1 MSVTIEN
8 YDQLKIDKIKLH
20 LQSQAEKG
28 NPRFYEIFVDNLKA
42 VQKTNDVAEFDSY
55 EDYMTE
61 DTEKIRIL
69 IYSSSST
76 SPRNDQYTYRMKKV
90 AEVKNETSSSSLN
103 GLEIEARIEEK
114 LQGHRER
121 WEHEQLRKE
130 LDQTKKQL
138 EEAESYS
145 EKLEAELVQFRSK
158 KLILGN
164 VNLGELAS
172 VVVEGFVRRNPQIL
186 AKIPGAEGLAGV
198 IEQDNKDK
206 ANATQNPA
214 PDTTASFKKAQEET
228 AEVLTEEEKGYLQFM
243 KGIAE
248 NFDQQEITIL
258 TQIIIKLEEDPAQL
272 KPVAELLNID
282 INGSLKTDPEN

>member
-28 NPRFYEIFVDNLKA
+28 NPRYYEIFVDNLKA

-90 AEVKNETSSSSLN
+90 SEVKSEIAPSSLN
-103 GLEIEARIEEK
+103 GLELEARIEEK

-130 LDQTKKQL
+130 LEQTKKQL

-145 EKLEAELVQFRSK
+145 EKLEAELLQFRNK

-172 VVVEGFVRRNPQIL
+172 VVVEGFVRRNPQLL

-206 ANATQNPA
+206 ANAAQQPNVES
-214 PDTTASFKKAQEET
+214 TASFKKAQEET

-248 NFDQQEITIL
+248 SFDEQEITIL
-258 TQIIIKLEEDPAQL
+258 TQIIVKLEEDTAQL

-282 INGSLKTDPEN
+282 VNGTLKANPEN

>member
-28 NPRFYEIFVDNLKA
+28 NPRYYEIFVDNLKA

-76 SPRNDQYTYRMKKV
+76 SPRNDQYTYRMKKI
-90 AEVKNETSSSSLN
+90 ADNKSEPSPAPSLS
-103 GLEIEARIEEK
+103 GLEMEARMEEK
-114 LQGHRER
+114 LQGQRER
-121 WEHEQLRKE
+121 WEHEQLKKE
-130 LDQTKKQL
+130 LEQTKKQL

-145 EKLEAELVQFRSK
+145 EKLEAELVQFRNK
-158 KLILGN
+158 KLLLGN

-172 VVVEGFVRRNPQIL
+172 VVVEGFVRRNPQLL

-206 ANATQNPA
+206 ANAAQSPI
-214 PDTTASFKKAQEET
+214 PDTNASFKKTEDET

-248 NFDQQEITIL
+248 NFDPQEITIL
-258 TQIIIKLEEDPAQL
+258 TQIIVKLEEDPAQL

-282 INGSLKTDPEN
+282 LKDILKDAA

>member
-42 VQKTNDVAEFDSY
+42 VQKTNDVADFESY

-69 IYSSSST
+69 VYSSSPT

-90 AEVKNETSSSSLN
+90 TENKSEPSSSLN
-103 GLEIEARIEEK
+103 GLEIEARLEEK
-114 LQGHRER
+114 LQGHRDR

-130 LDQTKKQL
+130 LEQTKKQL

-145 EKLEAELVQFRSK
+145 EKLEAELVEYRGK
-158 KLILGN
+158 KLMLGN

-206 ANATQNPA
+206 ASGPQQPT
-214 PDTTASFKKAQEET
+214 PDTNASFKKAEDET
-228 AEVLTEEEKGYLQFM
+228 AEVLTEEEKGYLEFM

-248 NFDQQEITIL
+248 NFDQKEITLL
-258 TQIIIKLEEDPAQL
+258 TQIIIKLEEDTAQL

-282 INGSLKTDPEN
+282 VNQTLNTQPEK

>member
-69 IYSSSST
+69 IYSSSAT
-76 SPRNDQYTYRMKKV
+76 SPRNDQYTYRMKKLV
-90 AEVKNETSSSSLN
+90 ENKNEAVPPSLN

-130 LDQTKKQL
+130 LEQTKKQL
-138 EEAESYS
+138 EEAENYS
-145 EKLEAELVQFRSK
+145 EKLEAELVQYRGK
-158 KLILGN
+158 KLMLGN

-172 VVVEGFVRRNPQIL
+172 VVVEGFVRRNPQLL

-198 IEQDNKDK
+198 IEQDNKEK
-206 ANATQNPA
+206 ANASNKPVT
-214 PDTTASFKKAQEET
+214 DTAASFQKAEDET
-228 AEVLTEEEKGYLQFM
+228 AVVLTEEEKGYLEFM

-248 NFDQQEITIL
+248 SFDQKEITIL
-258 TQIIIKLEEDPAQL
+258 TQIIIKLEEDTAQL

-282 INGSLKTDPEN
+282 LDSVLKTEQEK

>member
-42 VQKTNDVAEFDSY
+42 VHKTNDVADFDSY

-76 SPRNDQYTYRMKKV
+76 SPRNDQYTYRMKKMV
-90 AEVKNETSSSSLN
+90 ETKGEASPSLN

-130 LDQTKKQL
+130 LEQTKKQL
-138 EEAESYS
+138 EEAENYS
-145 EKLEAELVQFRSK
+145 DKLEAELLQFRSK
-158 KLILGN
+158 KMHFGN

-206 ANATQNPA
+206 ANAAQNPSVESN
-214 PDTTASFKKAQEET
+214 ASFKKAEDET

-258 TQIIIKLEEDPAQL
+258 TQIIIKLEEDTAQL

-282 INGSLKTDPEN
+282 TSDALKKQNP

>member
-61 DTEKIRIL
+61 DTDKIRIL
-69 IYSSSST
+69 IYSSSAT

-90 AEVKNETSSSSLN
+90 AENKNEALPPTLN

-130 LDQTKKQL
+130 LEQTKKQL

-145 EKLEAELVQFRSK
+145 DKLEAELLQFRSK
-158 KLILGN
+158 KMHFGN

-206 ANATQNPA
+206 ANAAQNPSA
-214 PDTTASFKKAQEET
+214 ESTASFKKAEDET
-228 AEVLTEEEKGYLQFM
+228 AEVLTEEERGYLQFM

-258 TQIIIKLEEDPAQL
+258 TQIIIKLEEDTAQL

-282 INGSLKTDPEN
+282 TSDALKNQNP

>member
-42 VQKTNDVAEFDSY
+42 VHKTNDVAEFDSY

-76 SPRNDQYTYRMKKV
+76 SPRNDQYTYRMKKL
-90 AEVKNETSSSSLN
+90 AETKSEIPTSSLS
-103 GLEIEARIEEK
+103 GIEIEARIEEK

-130 LDQTKKQL
+130 LETTKKQL

-145 EKLEAELVQFRSK
+145 DKLEAELLQFRSK
-158 KLILGN
+158 KMHFGN

-206 ANATQNPA
+206 ANASQQPTA
-214 PDTTASFKKAQEET
+214 DSAASFKKAEDET
-228 AEVLTEEEKGYLQFM
+228 AEVLTEEEKGYLEFM
-243 KGIAE
+243 KEIAE

-258 TQIIIKLEEDPAQL
+258 TQIIIKLEEDTAQL
-272 KPVAELLNID
+272 RPVAELLNID
-282 INGSLKTDPEN
+282 ISDSLKKQNP

>member
-28 NPRFYEIFVDNLKA
+28 NPRYYEIFVDNLKA
-42 VQKTNDVAEFDSY
+42 VQKTNDVGEFDSY

-90 AEVKNETSSSSLN
+90 AEGKNEALPPSLS
-103 GLEIEARIEEK
+103 GLEIEARMEEK

-130 LDQTKKQL
+130 LEQTKKQL

-145 EKLEAELVQFRSK
+145 DKLEAELLQFRSK
-158 KLILGN
+158 KMHFGN

-206 ANATQNPA
+206 ANAAQNPSVES
-214 PDTTASFKKAQEET
+214 TASFKKAEDEM

-258 TQIIIKLEEDPAQL
+258 TQIIIKLEEDTTQL

-282 INGSLKTDPEN
+282 VSDALKQQNP

>member
-8 YDQLKIDKIKLH
+8 YDPLKIDKIKLH

-28 NPRFYEIFVDNLKA
+28 NSRFYEIFVDNLKA
-42 VQKTNDVAEFDSY
+42 VHKTNDVADFDSY

-76 SPRNDQYTYRMKKV
+76 SPRNDQYTYRMKKTI
-90 AEVKNETSSSSLN
+90 ESKNEAVTPTLN

-130 LDQTKKQL
+130 LEQTKKQL

-145 EKLEAELVQFRSK
+145 DKLEAELLQFRSK
-158 KLILGN
+158 KMHFGN

-206 ANATQNPA
+206 ANASQQP
-214 PDTTASFKKAQEET
+214 PVESTASFKKAEDET

-258 TQIIIKLEEDPAQL
+258 TQIIIKLEEDTTQL
-272 KPVAELLNID
+272 KPVAELLNIEISD
-282 INGSLKTDPEN
+282 ALTK